1 MQSTFRTVITHA
13 RIWAVVIALA
23 AIAVAM
29 DMSATPAAEAQARP
43 ATALGYMPP
52 TGTPEANAKA
62 RLKEMSDYMAAQKAF
77 SFEYDT
83 FLEVV
88 TKEDQKL
95 GLASSGTMAVSR
107 PDKIRTTR
115 TGGFADVEFV
125 FDGKT
130 LTMLG
135 KNANTY
141 AQAAAVGTIDQLV
154 DTLRDK
160 YHRPVPGADLLMSNI
175 HDQLMPEVTNA
186 KDLGSGVIDG
196 VECDHLAFRTKDV
209 DWQIWIA
216 QGERPYPCRY
226 VITSPQVSRAPAYTI
241 DLRGWKTDAVS
252 PASFAFKAPANARKL
267 NPGELKDFDELP
279 AIFKIVK
286 EKRAAGLDLRLL
298 PTALSEFFVSTAEAI
313 VGRPLTPVSVSGVAR
328 RTARRCSADVY
339 DC

>member
-1 MQSTFRTVITHA
+1 MQSTSRTVIGDA

-29 DMSATPAAEAQARP
+29 DMSTTPSAEAQARP

-95 GLASSGTMAVSR
+95 GLASSGSMAVNR
-107 PDKIRTTR
+107 PDKIRASR

-209 DWQIWIA
+209 DWQIWVA
-216 QGERPYPCRY
+216 QGDRPYPCRY
-226 VITSPQVSRAPAYTI
+226 VITSTQVSKAPGYSI
-241 DLRGWKTDAVS
+241 DLRDWKTDPAIT
-252 PASFAFKAPANARKL
+252 PASFAFKAPASAKKL
-267 NPGELKDFDELP
+267 EPAELKDFDELP
-279 AIFKIVK
+279 AIFKIAK
-286 EKRAAGLDLRLL
+286 AKRAGLDLRLL
-298 PTALSEFFVSTAEAI
+298 PTAVSEFFVTTVEAV

>member
-1 MQSTFRTVITHA
+1 MQSTSRTVIGDA

-23 AIAVAM
+23 AIAIAT
-29 DMSATPAAEAQARP
+29 DMSTTPAAEAQARTI
-43 ATALGYMPP
+43 AAGAYMPP
-52 TGTPEANAKA
+52 TGTPEANAKS

-95 GLASSGTMAVSR
+95 GLASSGTMAVNR
-107 PDKIRTTR
+107 PDKIRATR
-115 TGGFADVEFV
+115 TGGFANVEFV
-125 FDGKT
+125 FDGRT

-141 AQAAAVGTIDQLV
+141 AQAAASGTIDQLV

-160 YHRPVPGADLLMSNI
+160 YHRPLPGADLLMSNI
-175 HDQLMPEVTNA
+175 HDQLMPEITNA

-226 VITSPQVSRAPAYTI
+226 VITSTQVSRAPAYTI
-241 DLRGWKTDAVS
+241 DLRDWKTDAVA

-286 EKRAAGLDLRLL
+286 DKRAGLELRLL
-298 PTALSEFFVSTAEAI
+298 PAAVSEFFVATAEAV

>member
-1 MQSTFRTVITHA
+1 MQSPIRSVITDT
-13 RIWAVVIALA
+13 RTWAVAIALA
-23 AIAVAM
+23 AIVVAI
-29 DMSATPAAEAQARP
+29 DMSAMPAAQAQARTS
-43 ATALGYMPP
+43 AAGAYMPP

-95 GLASSGTMAVSR
+95 GLASSGTMAVNR
-107 PDKIRTTR
+107 PDKIRATR

-141 AQAAAVGTIDQLV
+141 AQAPASGTIDQLV

-160 YHRPVPGADLLMSNI
+160 YHRPIPGADLLMSNI
-175 HDQLMPEVTNA
+175 HDQLMPEITNA

-209 DWQIWIA
+209 DWQMWIA

-226 VITSPQVSRAPAYTI
+226 VITSTQVSRAPAYTI
-241 DLRGWKTDAVS
+241 DLRDWKTDAVA

-267 NPGELKDFDELP
+267 SPGELKDFDELP

-286 EKRAAGLDLRLL
+286 ERRAAGLDLRLL
-298 PTALSEFFVSTAEAI
+298 PTAVSEFFVSTAEAV